1 MAKINSRISLL
12 NTYSTD
18 EKFIDFDKLEPLD
31 DDELSA
37 WWRAVPGA
45 RRFTNATAEAVDKHC
60 AVAAHLPKVDFEGFV
75 QMLQEKISRRHV
87 STTVVL
93 FDYDEKGDV
102 EDFVSTLTEKFASN
116 FLRDFVKDSPMTD
129 LAEQNTFGGYAVI
142 VKLRRKVDWLTS
154 AVVDFNK
161 GADNSSGSIIF
172 VTYEDNPPPSLI
184 RLSDY
189 LTPYD
194 VQFFAINL
202 LENSRL
208 TNQEKLYTSTL
219 AAKLAGQ
226 SAILAK
232 NLAKTELFNEGVDFV
247 KKIIPKLDE
256 RNFSRAV
263 WECQAQF
270 LLPTLEQLRGRLIEK
285 NFSRLKHILPVK
297 DEFGKFINDPW
308 DMELRHLHFYGGNA
322 MIFNT
327 QDWEIL
333 ELAYHARNELS
344 HLLTIDLPRLEKLFT
359 FTE

>member
-12 NTYSTD
+12 NSYTPN
-18 EKFIDFDKLEPLD
+18 ENLIDFGNLQPLD
-31 DDELSA
+31 EDELSS
-37 WWRAVPGA
+37 WWRMVPGA

-60 AVAAHLPKVDFEGFV
+60 AVAAHLHKVDLEGFI
-75 QMLQEKISRRHV
+75 QMLIEKISRRHV
-87 STTVVL
+87 STNVEI
-93 FDYDEKGDV
+93 FEYDEKGDM
-102 EDFVSTLTEKFASN
+102 EDFVTTLTEKFSSN

-129 LAEQNTFGGYAVI
+129 LAEQNIFGGYAVI
-142 VKLRRKVDWLTS
+142 VKLKRKVKWLTS

-161 GADNSSGSIIF
+161 GANHSSGAIIF
-172 VTYEDNPPPSLI
+172 VTCEDNPPPNLI

-194 VQFFAINL
+194 VQFFSLNL

-232 NLAKTELFNEGVDFV
+232 NLAKPELLSEGAEFV
-247 KKIIPKLDE
+247 KSILPKLDN
-256 RNFSRAV
+256 RIFSRAV
-263 WECQAQF
+263 WECQVQF

-285 NFSRLKHILPVK
+285 NFVKLRNILPVK
-297 DEFGKFINDPW
+297 DEFGKQIDDPW
-308 DMELRHLHFYGGNA
+308 DMELRHLHFYGGGA
-322 MIFNT
+322 FIFHPN
-327 QDWEIL
+327 DWEIL

-344 HLLTIDLPRLEKLFT
+344 HLLTIDLQRLEKLFT
-359 FTE
+359 FSD